1 MLHKA
6 EVIVITGASAGVA
19 RPTARA
25 FARAGAR
32 IALLARGLDGLE
44 GARKQVEEAG
54 AQALVLPM
62 DVAKAEEIEAAAAAI
77 EQKFGAIDVWVNNAM
92 VSVCS
97 PVKEMTFDE
106 FRRITEVT

>member
-1 MLHKA
+1 MLP
-6 EVIVITGASAGVA
+6 V
-19 RPTARA
+19 
-25 FARAGAR
+25 
-32 IALLARGLDGLE
+32 
-44 GARKQVEEAG
+44 
-54 AQALVLPM
+54 